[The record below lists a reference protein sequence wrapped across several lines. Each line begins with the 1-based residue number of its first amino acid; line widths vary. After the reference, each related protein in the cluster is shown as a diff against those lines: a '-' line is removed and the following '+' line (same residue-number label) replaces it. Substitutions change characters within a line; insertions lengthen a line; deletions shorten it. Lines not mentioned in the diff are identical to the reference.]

1 MDLDWVPLLA
11 ELQEAGVTQTEIA
24 RRAGLKSS
32 SPVSDLARGETQNP
46 GYRLGRVIEDIY
58 EATFKR
64 TARSKHAKPTEGT
77 LPTLPTLPTPPTV
90 AAAEAAEALAQAQRA
105 EERRQTSTAEYL
117 GAVGV
122 GRTLGRREEDAHEG
136 PSAAPEH

>member
-77 LPTLPTLPTPPTV
+77 LPTPPTV